1 VFEGVV
7 VAAEEFEVP
16 QRGRSAISPM
26 PDVTSITPLPLRPR
40 GSRARLRTGLLLQD
54 RLRWPQ
60 SGYWIGVTM
69 DDLPL
74 TVFTSKYGRHAK
86 RKWRGLVGAAD
97 L

>member
-7 VAAEEFEVP
+7 VAAEEFEIP
-16 QRGRSAISPM
+16 EGAWSPVGPV
-26 PDVTSITPLPLRPR
+26 PDVMCVAPLLLRPR

-54 RLRWPQ
+54 RLRWPR